1 MKILK
6 RLLLL
11 LLLSAVI
18 LFTLLVGYYL
28 AATKDVSLM
37 PEKLTLLENNL
48 LVYDCN
54 GELIDNV
61 SSLSFTQTTKLEDL
75 PKHTQLAF
83 VSIEDKRF
91 YVHHGFDV
99 KRIAKAALNNLKA
112 CSFKEGASTI
122 SQQLVKNTHLT
133 QEKTIKRKLQEWKL
147 TNALEKRYSK
157 KEILEKYL
165 NTIYFGH
172 NCFGITAAADFYF
185 GKTPQELDVADS
197 AILAGLVKSPNHY
210 SPFKNGENC
219 QKRKASVLSA
229 MLKYGCISQSEREKA
244 LAKPLPRPS
253 EHPQKNVGYLSFVF
267 DELSAIAE
275 ELHLNVGG
283 KIQIYT
289 GLEPELQAQL
299 EDLTKEAC
307 NCDKTV
313 MALDVETGNF
323 KACLSTVGNIRRL
336 PGSLIKPLLVYA
348 PAIEEDILTP
358 ATPILDESVNY
369 SGYRPENFDGQYHG
383 YQSARACVA
392 KSLNVPAVKVLQSL
406 GISKATHYLEKLGLP
421 VEQEDH
427 SLALALGGMKKGFA
441 LRDLCGGYA
450 ALANGGA
457 YQKCGFISEIKLQEF
472 TVYKRA
478 NEKTRIFSEES
489 AYLMT
494 DMLKS
499 AAKQG
504 TAKKLHSLP
513 FDIAAKTGTVGTSK
527 GNTDAYA
534 LSYTVRDLVA
544 VWLGNADNTAIPHT
558 GGGLPCNYLLKINE
572 YLYKQANATGME
584 ATTFTMPSTV
594 QCETIDK
601 LAYYDTHT
609 IQLADPISPA
619 EYTFEELFKTTALP
633 TKTSDYFSNPHISAP
648 SIKLINNQV
657 QIRFSESTPSFYRY
671 KIDRYDYATHTTVY
685 EGDATPLFTDSDVQ
699 LSKSYIYTITPYY
712 QNHAGT
718 PITLPSVT
726 IQSPSDNLTPSISD
740 KNWWEY

>member
-11 LLLSAVI
+11 SLVSAFI
-18 LFTLLVGYYL
+18 LFTFLFGYYL
-28 AATKDVSLM
+28 TATKDVSLM
-37 PEKLTLLENNL
+37 PEKLTLSENNL
-48 LVYDCN
+48 LVYDKN

-61 SSLSFTQTTKLEDL
+61 SSFSFKQTTKLEDI

-83 VSIEDKRF
+83 IGIEDKRF
-91 YVHHGFDV
+91 YAHHGFDV
-99 KRIAKAALNNLKA
+99 KRIAKAALNNLQA
-112 CSFKEGASTI
+112 RSFKEGASTI

-185 GKTPQELDVADS
+185 GKTPQELDIADS
-197 AILAGLVKSPNHY
+197 AILAGLVKSPNRY
-210 SPFKNGENC
+210 SPFKNEENC
-219 QKRKASVLSA
+219 QKRKASVLAA
-229 MLKYGCISQSEREKA
+229 MLKNGYISQREREQA
-244 LAKPLPRPS
+244 LAESLPQPS
-253 EHPQKNVGYLSFVF
+253 DHTSQNVGYLSFVF
-267 DELSAIAE
+267 DELGTLTE
-275 ELHLNVGG
+275 KLRLNIGG

-289 GLEPELQAQL
+289 GLDPELQANL
-299 EDLTKEAC
+299 EDLTKEEC
-307 NCDKTV
+307 NCDKTIL
-313 MALDVETGNF
+313 ALDVETGNF
-323 KACLSTVGNIRRL
+323 KACLSTVGNICRL

-348 PAIEEDILTP
+348 PAIEEDLLTP

-369 SGYRPENFDGQYHG
+369 SGYCPENFDGQYHG
-383 YQSARACVA
+383 YQSARECVA

-406 GISKATHYLEKLGLP
+406 GISKAARYLEKLGLP
-421 VEQEDH
+421 VEEEDY
-427 SLALALGGMKKGFA
+427 SLALALGGMKKGFS

-457 YQKCGFISEIKLQEF
+457 YRECGFISEIKLQDV

-478 NEKTRIFSEES
+478 NRETRIFSEAS

-499 AAKQG
+499 TAKQG

-513 FDIAAKTGTVGTSK
+513 FDVAAKTGTVGTSK

-534 LSYTVRDLVA
+534 LSYTSRDLVA
-544 VWLGNADNTAIPHT
+544 VWLGNADNTTIPHT

-572 YLYKQANATGME
+572 YLYKQAKSKGM
-584 ATTFTMPSTV
+584 AAPTFTMPSTV
-594 QCETIDK
+594 QREKIDK
-601 LAYYDTHT
+601 PTYYDTHN
-609 IQLADPISPA
+609 IQLADPASPA

-633 TKTSDYFSNPHISAP
+633 TKKSDYFSNPRISSP
-648 SIKLINNQV
+648 SIAIVDNQV
-657 QIRFSESTPSFYRY
+657 QIRFSENTPSFYRY
-671 KIDRYDYATHTTVY
+671 KIERFDYATHTTVY
-685 EGDATPLFTDSDVQ
+685 EGDLTPLFTDCDVE
-699 LSKSYIYTITPYY
+699 LTKSYIYTITPYY
-712 QNHAGT
+712 QDHAGT
-718 PITLPSVT
+718 PVTLPSVT
-726 IQSPSDNLTPSISD
+726 VQSPSDNLTPSISD